1 MDYKILIADDERI
14 ERQGI
19 RSLLERKDYNLEIL
33 EASNGKEALE
43 IARSQ
48 KPDILLSD
56 IKKSKNEYIVEITEY
71 LEDYSLEES
80 IIIRNIQGEE
90 IGKVNTN
97 DNESSIRNL
106 VKNNSSRFSKKK
118 VYLKKEQE
126 KLVVEKVKDI

>member
-1 MDYKILIADDERI
+1 LRKILIADDERI

>member
-1 MDYKILIADDERI
+1 MRKILIADDERI

-97 DNESSIRNL
+97 DNESSIQNL

-126 KLVVEKVKDI
+126 KLVVEKIEDI